1 MRDTLPSSGAEARD
15 RHGIRP
21 RRIRRWQ
28 VPVAVMA
35 VSALVA
41 ACGAGGDT
49 ASDKSGSQESKKK
62 FPIVDT
68 SKASTPEEKA
78 KLWIDQEFS
87 NSTLSKDQQLEE
99 MKWFTQ
105 AAEKFKGSS
114 VNVVSETITTHEYE
128 SQVLTKAFEDITGI
142 KVTHDLIAEG
152 DVIEKLQTQEQSG
165 QNIYDAYINDSDL
178 IGTHWRNGDV
188 LPLSDYMTGEGKSVT
203 NPNLDVDDFIG
214 KSFTT
219 SPDGK
224 LYQLPDQQFANLYW
238 FRYDWFTNPDIKAQ
252 FKKIYNY
259 DLGVPKNWAAY
270 EDIAKFFSTQVN
282 GNGTIDGKK
291 AYGHMDYGKRD
302 PSLGWRFTDAWLSM
316 AGNGDP
322 GIPNGLPVDEWG
334 IRVEGCRPVGS
345 SVSRGG
351 DVNGPASVYA
361 LQKYVDWL
369 KSYAP
374 PEAAG
379 MTFSEAGPVPAQGS
393 IAQQVFWY
401 TAFTADMTAPGLPVV
416 NADGTPKWRMAPSP
430 HGTYWKDG
438 NKLGYQDA
446 GSWTLL
452 NKVPAERRD
461 AAWLYAQFTTS
472 KSVSLTKS
480 IKGLTF
486 IRNSDINS
494 KYFTDNAKKYGGL
507 IEFYR
512 SPARVQWTPTG
523 NNVPDYPK
531 LAQLW
536 WENIA
541 PAASGDVSAQQAMD
555 NLAKAQDDVLG
566 RLERSGVGGNCGPKL
581 NEEKD
586 PQYWL
591 DQPGAPV
598 PKLADERGTPET
610 VDYDE
615 LVKSWGNGG

>member
-1 MRDTLPSSGAEARD
+1 MAATNQSNAQGRAAR
-15 RHGIRP
+15 G
-21 RRIRRWQ
+21 RRRRRT
-28 VPVAVMA
+28 PTAIVAA
-35 VSALVA
+35 SLLAA
-41 ACGAGGDT
+41 ACGVGGGDANQAGGGGEAPKTQFQPVD
-49 ASDKSGSQESKKK
+49 ASQG
-62 FPIVDT
+62 T
-68 SKASTPEEKA
+68 TPEEKA
-78 KLWIDQEFS
+78 KIWIDQAFTE
-87 NSTLSKDQQLEE
+87 STLSKDQQLDE
-99 MKWFTQ
+99 MRWFTK
-105 AAEKFKGSS
+105 AAEPFKGSS

-152 DVIEKLQTQEQSG
+152 DVIEKLQTQVQSG
-165 QNIYDAYINDSDL
+165 QNIYDGYVNDSDL

-188 LPLSDYMTGEGKSVT
+188 VPLSDYMKGDGAKVT
-203 NPNLDVDDFIG
+203 NPGLDLDDFIG
-214 KSFTT
+214 LSFTT
-219 SPDGK
+219 APDK
-224 LYQLPDQQFANLYW
+224 KVYQLPDQQFANLYW
-238 FRYDWFTNPDIKAQ
+238 FRYDWFTNPDIMAQ
-252 FKKIYNY
+252 FKKIYGY
-259 DLGVPKNWAAY
+259 DLGVPENWAAY

-282 GNGTIDGKK
+282 GNGTIDGQKV
-291 AYGHMDYGKRD
+291 YGHMDYGKRD

-334 IRVEGCRPVGS
+334 IRVQDCRPVGS

-361 LQKYVDWL
+361 LQKYIDWL
-369 KSYAP
+369 KAYAP
-374 PEAAG
+374 PQAPG
-379 MTFSEAGPVPAQGS
+379 MTFSEAGPVPAQGAV
-393 IAQQVFWY
+393 AQQVFWY
-401 TAFTADMTAPGLPVV
+401 TAFTADMTKPGLPVV

-430 HGTYWKDG
+430 HGSYWKEG

-446 GSWTLL
+446 GSWTFL
-452 NKVPAERRD
+452 KKTPPERRD
-461 AAWLYAQFTTS
+461 AAWLYAQFVTS
-472 KSVSLTKS
+472 KTVSLTKS

-486 IRNSDINS
+486 IRDSDIRS

-523 NNVPDYPK
+523 TNVPDYPK

-541 PAASGDVSAQQAMD
+541 PAATGDVSAQQAMD

-566 RLERSGVGGNCGPKL
+566 RLERSNVGGNCGPKL
-581 NEEKD
+581 NEERD
-586 PQYWL
+586 PSYWL

-598 PKLADERGTPET
+598 PKLADERGTPKT
-610 VDYDE
+610 LSYDA
-615 LVKSWGNGG
+615 LLATWAATG